1 MNFLQFAFNN
11 VRRNARAYF
20 AYFLSSAFM
29 VMIFFTYAM
38 FIFHPDIAESEMGRM
53 TSIGMQVAEY
63 IIFVFSILFVLFS
76 IGSFLKA
83 RSKEFGVLS
92 LLGATTG
99 SINRLVFLENLI
111 IGVGSIVAGLA
122 GGLLLSKLFLLL
134 SSRVTGVDRL
144 PFYWPWKAIGF
155 TAGAFLLLFIVLSVF
170 TLVFFRKN
178 RVIEL
183 LGGSNK
189 PKTAP
194 RVSWV
199 LALLG
204 VLLLVS
210 AVFLLKGGEGLSFPK
225 VMLAAATGIWGTYFF
240 YTQVTVALIGLLK
253 RSRRLLWRG
262 TRLLWVSEMAY
273 KIKDNARMLFMVTV
287 AISLACMSVGVIL
300 ATQAQNQ
307 RIYAANPFA
316 FTYGVYEEEDVEAD
330 MAWIDRQLSEKGID
344 YTMID
349 QESISGYLEIEGAY
363 ADVLSRSDYN
373 RAAAMLGREPLPA
386 IGEGQAL
393 ASAMEGSA
401 AESLLRGKTTF
412 RMIFPF
418 LEEPLKLERLPSG
431 EDPLIGTNSQISTI
445 VLSDAD
451 FASLKSRLTE
461 EERYRLS
468 QEIKIFV
475 PGWQQKKAPGPKDPE
490 TVVGRSLFQG
500 MMDRLDN
507 DQTRNYMS
515 SRGRQYAET
524 REQLSM
530 LSFVGIFIA
539 AIFSI
544 SSASFLYFKLY
555 SELNQDRRMYHS
567 LSKIGL
573 GDREMRFSSS
583 LQIALLFFIPVL
595 ISGIQTM
602 VVLSLLGEKFLLGN
616 VTVPVLTATAAF
628 LAAQLLYY
636 AVVRSRYV
644 VQLKRVMV

>member
-38 FIFHPDIAESEMGRM
+38 FIFHPGIAESEMGRM
-53 TSIGMQVAEY
+53 TSIGMEVAEY

-111 IGVGSIVAGLA
+111 IGVGSIAAGLA

-134 SSRVTGVDRL
+134 SVKVTGMNPL
-144 PFYWPWKAIGF
+144 PFYVPWKAMGF
-155 TAGAFLLLFIVLSVF
+155 TAVAFLILFVVLSVF
-170 TLVFFRKN
+170 TLIFFRKN
-178 RVIEL
+178 QVIEL
-183 LGGSNK
+183 LGGSSK
-189 PKTAP
+189 PKTEP

-204 VLLLVS
+204 VALLAS
-210 AVFLLKGGEGLSFPK
+210 AVLLLKGGNGLDFSK

-240 YTQVTVALIGLLK
+240 YTQVTVAIIRLLK
-253 RSRRLLWRG
+253 RNRRLLWRG
-262 TRLLWVSEMAY
+262 TRLLWISEMAY

-287 AISLACMSVGVIL
+287 AISLASMSVGVIL
-300 ATQAQNQ
+300 AANAQNE
-307 RIYAANPFA
+307 RVYKANPFA
-316 FTYGVYEEEDVEAD
+316 FTYGIYDEAFFEKD
-330 MAWIDRQLSEKGID
+330 MAWIDQQLSERGIR
-344 YTMID
+344 YETVE
-349 QESISGYLEIEGAY
+349 QESFFGYIRSSELY
-363 ADVLSRSDYN
+363 VNVLSRSVYN
-373 RAAAMLGREPLPA
+373 KATELLGLQGLPK
-386 IGEGQAL
+386 IGPGQAI
-393 ASAMEGSA
+393 AYAMEGSA
-401 AESLLRGKTTF
+401 AEHALKGPTLPLTLS
-412 RMIFPF
+412 F
-418 LEEPLKLERLPSG
+418 LEQPLELELLPN
-431 EDPLIGTNSQISTI
+431 EVPLTGISSNI
-445 VLSDAD
+445 SVVVLSDAD
-451 FASLKSRLTE
+451 FTKLKNGLTE
-461 EERYRLS
+461 EEQNRLYRNI
-468 QEIKIFV
+468 EIYV
-475 PGWQQKKAPGPKDPE
+475 PDWQHKEAPRLQDPE
-490 TVVGRSLFQG
+490 IVIGKQLFHG
-500 MMDRLDN
+500 MMERLDH
-507 DQTRNYMS
+507 DETSNYMS
-515 SRGRQYAET
+515 SRGRTFAET

-539 AIFSI
+539 AIFSV

-573 GDREMRFSSS
+573 GEREMRFSSS
-583 LQIALLFFIPVL
+583 LQIALLFFIPVV

-602 VVLSLLGEKFLLGN
+602 VVLSLLGARFQLGN
-616 VTVPVLTATAAF
+616 VTLPVLTASGAF
-628 LAAQLLYY
+628 LAAQLVYY
-636 AVVRSRYV
+636 IVVRSRYV

>member
-38 FIFHPDIAESEMGRM
+38 FIFHPGIAQSEMGRM
-53 TSIGMQVAEY
+53 TSIGMEVAEY

-111 IGVGSIVAGLA
+111 IGIGSIVAGLA

-134 SSRVTGVDRL
+134 SVKVTGMNRL
-144 PFYWPWKAIGF
+144 PFYMPWKAMGF
-155 TAGAFLLLFIVLSVF
+155 TAIAFLVLFAVLSVF

-178 RVIEL
+178 QVIEL
-183 LGGSNK
+183 LGGSSK
-189 PKTAP
+189 PKTEP

-204 VLLLVS
+204 VALLAS
-210 AVFLLKGGEGLSFPK
+210 AVLLLKGGEGLDFPK
-225 VMLAAATGIWGTYFF
+225 VMMAAATGIWGTYFF
-240 YTQVTVALIGLLK
+240 YTQVTVALIRLLR

-273 KIKDNARMLFMVTV
+273 KIKDNSRMLFMVTV

-300 ATQAQNQ
+300 AAQAQNE
-307 RIYAANPFA
+307 RIYEGDPFA
-316 FTYGVYEEEDVEAD
+316 FSYGIYEEEFVEAD
-330 MAWIDRQLSEKGID
+330 VAWIDQQLSEQGIR
-344 YTMID
+344 YETIE
-349 QESISGYLEIEGAY
+349 QESFSGYLGTMESY
-363 ADVLSRSDYN
+363 VKVYSRSEYN
-373 RAAAMLGREPLPA
+373 KAAALLGKEMLPE
-386 IGEGQAL
+386 IGKGQSVAH
-393 ASAMEGSA
+393 AMEGSA
-401 AESLLRGKTTF
+401 AERMLKGKTIPLTLSILGEP
-412 RMIFPF
+412 ME
-418 LEEPLKLERLPSG
+418 LELLPN
-431 EDPLIGTNSQISTI
+431 EVPLIGSNSYTSVV

-451 FASLKSRLTE
+451 FTELKNGLTE
-461 EERYRLS
+461 ENQNRLYRDI
-468 QEIKIFV
+468 EIYV
-475 PGWQQKKAPGPKDPE
+475 PSWQHKGAPRLQDPE
-490 TVVGRSLFQG
+490 IVIGKRLFHG
-500 MMDRLDN
+500 MMNRLENKVTD
-507 DQTRNYMS
+507 NYMS
-515 SRGRQYAET
+515 SRGRSYSET

-539 AIFSI
+539 AIFSV

-573 GDREMRFSSS
+573 GDREMRYSSS
-583 LQIALLFFIPVL
+583 LQIALLFFIPVV

-602 VVLSLLGEKFLLGN
+602 VVLSLLGARFLLGD
-616 VTVPVLTATAAF
+616 VTVPVLTATGAF

-636 AVVRSRYV
+636 VVVRSRYV